1 MKSKYLSVILC
12 VFFISAF
19 SQENAYTSFD
29 VSLNNSIKLNRYLIN
44 PSFSFAREAAPTINL
59 VNKRQWV
66 KFDDAPVFYHL
77 NYQGRVSNESRF
89 GIGAFMQ
96 SIGLVKNV
104 GGLLNY
110 AINVPLQ
117 KDANFT
123 FGLNT
128 YFTSN
133 SFDINRAVTETSE
146 PLFQNL
152 TTTTLI
158 SVKPGLNL
166 NFNNFDIGISADNII
181 SYNLSTSESVKE
193 NKSASFSGHLMYT
206 KELDSYYN
214 ILDGANFSTMLRVQ
228 SSNGATGLAANFLLD
243 QKEMGWVEAGYNS
256 LYGANA
262 GVGVAISEKFL
273 IGYAYNLSISN
284 SLFFGSSHEFS
295 LSYRFDEYDNAFD
308 YRKRAQ
314 RIRERNAKKKGAV
327 NTTFARLEQERIDK
341 ARAEKERLAKEK
353 EENDRLAQLERERL
367 AALAQL
373 EKERLAKEQ
382 AEKDRLAA
390 LSQAEK
396 DRLAKEQAE
405 KDRLAALAQAE
416 KDRLAKEQ
424 AEKDRLAALA
434 QAEKDRLAK
443 EKAEKDRLERLARQ
457 KAENDKIAKEN
468 AEIDRLAR
476 EKAEKDRLAREKA
489 EQDRLAKEKA
499 EQDRLAREKAEQDR
513 LAKEKAEQDRLA
525 KEKAE
530 QDRLAK
536 EKAEQDRL
544 AKEKAEQDRLAREKA
559 EQDRLARE
567 KAEQDRLAR
576 EKAEQDRLAREKAEQ
591 DRLAREKAE
600 QDRLA
605 REKAEQDR
613 LAREKA
619 EQDRL
624 AREKAEQDRLAKEK
638 AEQDRLARE
647 KAEQDRLAK
656 EKAEQDRLAR
666 EKSEQDRLA
675 REKAEQDRL
684 AREKAEQDRLARE
697 KAEQDRLAREK
708 AEQDRLAREKAEQ
721 DRLAKEKAEQDR
733 LAREKAEQDRLA
745 KEKAE
750 QDRLAREKAERDRLA
765 REKAEQDRLARE
777 KAEQDRLAREKAEKD
792 RLAREKAEQDRLAKE
807 KAANEKLSV
816 SEKISSI
823 ESKLNISNKLLDD
836 YKSDIEERTKRSD
849 KLIKSLDSIVKERDL
864 DLKAYIGQ
872 DDPNYKG
879 PERKFVSSS
888 QQNAQLNE
896 LKSQIATNKKVFDDL
911 IFDFENA
918 NRARLNEL
926 KQSGL
931 NSEDAKQLNDYYQN
945 VLDDLKNKKQ
955 KYIDLEKMADL
966 KIQQINVAKEE
977 ERQRRIKKANFDTE
991 NERIEKDQNNLE
1003 SIKNAASSGQAS
1015 QGEVTGNLLDEE
1027 PETND
1032 IPIVKKMNNV
1042 ASGYYMVLG
1051 KFKDTKQ
1058 RDAFI
1063 KKVVS
1068 EGGTSVNQF
1077 YNIYD
1082 ATYYVFLGKFDELPS
1097 ATKELSKRGTKS
1109 YNKKMKIV
1117 QVQ

>member
-1 MKSKYLSVILC
+1 MKNKYLSIILC
-12 VFFISAF
+12 VFFTAAF
-19 SQENAYTSFD
+19 SQENAYSSFD
-29 VSLNNSIKLNRYLIN
+29 VSLNNSIRLNRFLIN
-44 PSFSFAREAAPTINL
+44 PSFSYAREIAPTINL

-66 KFDDAPVFYHL
+66 KFEDAPVLYL
-77 NYQGRVSNESRF
+77 INYQGRLSNESRF
-89 GIGAFMQ
+89 AIGGYSQ
-96 SIGLVKNV
+96 SIGISKNT
-104 GGLLNY
+104 GGFLNY
-110 AINVPLQ
+110 ALNVPLQ

-123 FGLNT
+123 FGLNA
-128 YFTSN
+128 YFSSSNIDINRAITESPEPLFENLSATNIISIKPGINLNFN
-133 SFDINRAVTETSE
+133 SFDI
-146 PLFQNL
+146 
-152 TTTTLI
+152 
-158 SVKPGLNL
+158 
-166 NFNNFDIGISADNII
+166 GIAADNII
-181 SYNLSTSESVKE
+181 SYNLSTSESVQE
-193 NKSASFSGHLMYT
+193 NKSSSFSGHVMYT

-214 ILDGANFSTMLRVQ
+214 LLDGANLSTMVRVK
-228 SSNGATGLAANFLLD
+228 SSNGATGIGGNFLLD
-243 QKEMGWVEAGYNS
+243 QKEMGWVEAGYNT

-262 GVGVAISEKFL
+262 GIGVAISNKFL
-273 IGYAYNLSISN
+273 IGYAYNLSINN

-314 RIRERNAKKKGAV
+314 KIRERNAKKKGAV
-327 NTTFARLEQERIDK
+327 NTTFAKLEQERIDK
-341 ARAEKERLAKEK
+341 AKAERERIAKEK
-353 EENDRLAQLERERL
+353 AENDRLAQLERERL
-367 AALAQL
+367 AALAEA
-373 EKERLAKEQ
+373 EKERLAREQ

-390 LSQAEK
+390 LSQA
-396 DRLAKEQAE
+396 DQAE

-424 AEKDRLAALA
+424 AERDRLAALA

-468 AEIDRLAR
+468 AEIDRLNKEKAERERLAR
-476 EKAEKDRLAREKA
+476 EKAEKDRLAREQA
-489 EQDRLAKEKA
+489 ERDRIAKEEAEKLRLAKDQAERDRLAKEAA
-499 EQDRLAREKAEQDR
+499 ER
-513 LAKEKAEQDRLA
+513 
-525 KEKAE
+525 
-530 QDRLAK
+530 
-536 EKAEQDRL
+536 
-544 AKEKAEQDRLAREKA
+544 DRLAREKA

-624 AREKAEQDRLAKEK
+624 AREKAEKDRLAKE
-638 AEQDRLARE
+638 Q
-647 KAEQDRLAK
+647 
-656 EKAEQDRLAR
+656 
-666 EKSEQDRLA
+666 
-675 REKAEQDRL
+675 
-684 AREKAEQDRLARE
+684 
-697 KAEQDRLAREK
+697 
-708 AEQDRLAREKAEQ
+708 
-721 DRLAKEKAEQDR
+721 
-733 LAREKAEQDRLA
+733 
-745 KEKAE
+745 
-750 QDRLAREKAERDRLA
+750 
-765 REKAEQDRLARE
+765 
-777 KAEQDRLAREKAEKD
+777 
-792 RLAREKAEQDRLAKE
+792 
-807 KAANEKLSV
+807 AANAKLSV
-816 SEKISSI
+816 GEKISSI

-836 YKSDIEERTKRSD
+836 YRSDIDERTKKSD
-849 KLIKSLDSIVKERDL
+849 QLIKSLDSIVKERDL
-864 DLKAYIGQ
+864 DLKAYIGES
-872 DDPNYKG
+872 DPNYKG
-879 PERKFVSSS
+879 PARKFVSTT
-888 QQNAQLNE
+888 QQNAQLNA
-896 LKSQIATNKKVFDDL
+896 LKSQIAANKRVFDDL

-918 NRARLNEL
+918 NRARLNEM
-926 KQSGL
+926 KEKGL
-931 NSEDAKQLNDYYQN
+931 NNEETKQLNDYYQN

-966 KIQQINVAKEE
+966 KIQQINDAKEE
-977 ERQRRIKKANFDTE
+977 EKQRRIKKAQFDSE
-991 NERIEKDQNNLE
+991 QQRIEKDQSNLE
-1003 SIKNAASSGQAS
+1003 NIKNSTSNGQT
-1015 QGEVTGNLLDEE
+1015 QGQEVSGNLLDDE
-1027 PETND
+1027 PITND
-1032 IPIVKKMNNV
+1032 IPIVQKMNNV

-1082 ATYYVFLGKFDELPS
+1082 ATYYVFLGKYDELGT

>member
-1 MKSKYLSVILC
+1 MKNKYLSIILC
-12 VFFISAF
+12 VFFTAAF
-19 SQENAYTSFD
+19 SQENAYSSFD
-29 VSLNNSIKLNRYLIN
+29 VSLNNSIRLNRFLIN
-44 PSFSFAREAAPTINL
+44 PSFSYAREIAPTINL

-66 KFDDAPVFYHL
+66 KFEDAPVLYL
-77 NYQGRVSNESRF
+77 INYQGRLSNESRF
-89 GIGAFMQ
+89 AIGGYSQ
-96 SIGLVKNV
+96 SIGISKNT
-104 GGLLNY
+104 GGFLNY
-110 AINVPLQ
+110 ALNVPLQ

-123 FGLNT
+123 FGLNA
-128 YFTSN
+128 YFSSSNIDINRAITESPEPLFENLSATNIITIKPGINLNFN
-133 SFDINRAVTETSE
+133 SFDI
-146 PLFQNL
+146 
-152 TTTTLI
+152 
-158 SVKPGLNL
+158 
-166 NFNNFDIGISADNII
+166 GIAADNII
-181 SYNLSTSESVKE
+181 SYNLTTSESVQE
-193 NKSASFSGHLMYT
+193 NKSSSFSGHVMYT

-214 ILDGANFSTMLRVQ
+214 LLDGANLSTMVRVK
-228 SSNGATGLAANFLLD
+228 SSNGATGIGGNFLLD
-243 QKEMGWVEAGYNS
+243 QKEMGWVEAGYNT

-262 GVGVAISEKFL
+262 GVGVAISNKFL
-273 IGYAYNLSISN
+273 IGYAYNLSINN

-314 RIRERNAKKKGAV
+314 KIRERNAKKKGAV
-327 NTTFARLEQERIDK
+327 NTTFAKLEQERIDK
-341 ARAEKERLAKEK
+341 AKAERERVAKEK
-353 EENDRLAQLERERL
+353 AENDRLAQLERERL
-367 AALAQL
+367 AALAQA
-373 EKERLAKEQ
+373 EKERLAREQ

-390 LSQAEK
+390 LSQA
-396 DRLAKEQAE
+396 DQAE

-424 AEKDRLAALA
+424 AERDRLAALA

-468 AEIDRLAR
+468 AEIDRLAKEKAEQDRLAR
-476 EKAEKDRLAREKA
+476 EKAEKDRLAREQAERDRIAKEEAEKLRLAKDQAERDRLAKEAAERDRLAKEKAEQDRLAREKA
-489 EQDRLAKEKA
+489 EQDRLAREKAERDRLAKEKAEQDRLAREKAEQDRLAREKA

-525 KEKAE
+525 
-530 QDRLAK
+530 R

-624 AREKAEQDRLAKEK
+624 AREKA
-638 AEQDRLARE
+638 
-647 KAEQDRLAK
+647 
-656 EKAEQDRLAR
+656 
-666 EKSEQDRLA
+666 
-675 REKAEQDRL
+675 
-684 AREKAEQDRLARE
+684 
-697 KAEQDRLAREK
+697 
-708 AEQDRLAREKAEQ
+708 
-721 DRLAKEKAEQDR
+721 
-733 LAREKAEQDRLA
+733 
-745 KEKAE
+745 
-750 QDRLAREKAERDRLA
+750 
-765 REKAEQDRLARE
+765 
-777 KAEQDRLAREKAEKD
+777 
-792 RLAREKAEQDRLAKE
+792 
-807 KAANEKLSV
+807 ANAKLSV
-816 SEKISSI
+816 GEKISSI

-836 YKSDIEERTKRSD
+836 YKSDIDERTKKSD
-849 KLIKSLDSIVKERDL
+849 QLIKSLDSIVKERDL
-864 DLKAYIGQ
+864 DLKAYIGES
-872 DDPNYKG
+872 DPNYKG
-879 PERKFVSSS
+879 PASKFVSTT
-888 QQNAQLNE
+888 QQNAQLNA
-896 LKSQIATNKKVFDDL
+896 LKSQIAANKRVFDDL

-918 NRARLNEL
+918 NRARLNEM
-926 KQSGL
+926 KEKGL
-931 NSEDAKQLNDYYQN
+931 DNEETKQLNDYYQN

-966 KIQQINVAKEE
+966 KIKQISDAKEE
-977 ERQRRIKKANFDTE
+977 EKQRRIKKAQFDSE
-991 NERIEKDQNNLE
+991 QQRIEKDQSNLE
-1003 SIKNAASSGQAS
+1003 NIKNSASNGQT
-1015 QGEVTGNLLDEE
+1015 QGQEVSGNLLDDE
-1027 PETND
+1027 PVTND
-1032 IPIVKKMNNV
+1032 IPIVQKMNNV

-1082 ATYYVFLGKFDELPS
+1082 ATYYVFLGKYDELGS

>member
-1 MKSKYLSVILC
+1 MC
-12 VFFISAF
+12 VFFTAAF
-19 SQENAYTSFD
+19 SQENAYSSFD
-29 VSLNNSIKLNRYLIN
+29 VSLNNSIRLNRFLIN
-44 PSFSFAREAAPTINL
+44 PSFSYAREIAPTINL

-66 KFDDAPVFYHL
+66 KFEDAPVLYL
-77 NYQGRVSNESRF
+77 INYQGRLSNESRF
-89 GIGAFMQ
+89 AIGGYSQ
-96 SIGLVKNV
+96 SIGISKNT
-104 GGLLNY
+104 GGFLNY
-110 AINVPLQ
+110 ALNVPLQ

-123 FGLNT
+123 FGLNA
-128 YFTSN
+128 YFSSSNIDINRAITESPEPLFENLSATNIISIKPGINLNFN
-133 SFDINRAVTETSE
+133 SFDI
-146 PLFQNL
+146 
-152 TTTTLI
+152 
-158 SVKPGLNL
+158 
-166 NFNNFDIGISADNII
+166 GIAADNII
-181 SYNLSTSESVKE
+181 SYNLTTSESVQE
-193 NKSASFSGHLMYT
+193 NKSSSFSGHVMYT

-214 ILDGANFSTMLRVQ
+214 LLDGANLSTMVRVK
-228 SSNGATGLAANFLLD
+228 SSNGATGVGGNFLLD
-243 QKEMGWVEAGYNS
+243 QKEMGWVEAGYNT

-262 GVGVAISEKFL
+262 GVGVAISNKFL
-273 IGYAYNLSISN
+273 IGYAYNLSINN

-314 RIRERNAKKKGAV
+314 KIRERNAKKKGAV
-327 NTTFARLEQERIDK
+327 NTTFAKLEQERIDK
-341 ARAEKERLAKEK
+341 AKAERERVAKEK
-353 EENDRLAQLERERL
+353 AENDRLAQLERERL
-367 AALAQL
+367 AALAQA
-373 EKERLAKEQ
+373 EKERLAREQ

-390 LSQAEK
+390 LSQA
-396 DRLAKEQAE
+396 DQAE

-416 KDRLAKEQ
+416 KDRQAKEQ
-424 AEKDRLAALA
+424 AERDRLAALA
-434 QAEKDRLAK
+434 QAEKDRLAR
-443 EKAEKDRLERLARQ
+443 EQAEKDR
-457 KAENDKIAKEN
+457 IAKEE
-468 AEIDRLAR
+468 AERLRLA
-476 EKAEKDRLAREKA
+476 KDQAER
-489 EQDRLAKEKA
+489 DRLAKEAA
-499 EQDRLAREKAEQDR
+499 ERDRLAR
-513 LAKEKAEQDRLA
+513 
-525 KEKAE
+525 
-530 QDRLAK
+530 
-536 EKAEQDRL
+536 
-544 AKEKAEQDRLAREKA
+544 EKAEQDRLAREKA

-624 AREKAEQDRLAKEK
+624 AREKAEQDRLA
-638 AEQDRLARE
+638 RE
-647 KAEQDRLAK
+647 KA
-656 EKAEQDRLAR
+656 
-666 EKSEQDRLA
+666 EQDRLA

-721 DRLAKEKAEQDR
+721 DRLA
-733 LAREKAEQDRLA
+733 REKAE
-745 KEKAE
+745 K
-750 QDRLAREKAERDRLA
+750 DRLA

-792 RLAREKAEQDRLAKE
+792 RLAKEQ
-807 KAANEKLSV
+807 AANAKLSV
-816 SEKISSI
+816 GEKISSI

-836 YKSDIEERTKRSD
+836 YKSDIDERTKKSD
-849 KLIKSLDSIVKERDL
+849 QLIKSLDSIVKERDL
-864 DLKAYIGQ
+864 DLKAYIGES
-872 DDPNYKG
+872 DPNYKG
-879 PERKFVSSS
+879 PARKFVSTT
-888 QQNAQLNE
+888 QQNAQLNA
-896 LKSQIATNKKVFDDL
+896 LKSQIAANKRVFDDL

-918 NRARLNEL
+918 NRARLNEM
-926 KQSGL
+926 KEKGL
-931 NSEDAKQLNDYYQN
+931 NNEEAKQLNDYYQN
-945 VLDDLKNKKQ
+945 VLDDLKKKKQ
-955 KYIDLEKMADL
+955 DYINLEKMADL
-966 KIQQINVAKEE
+966 KIQQINDAKEE
-977 ERQRRIKKANFDTE
+977 EKQRRIKKAQFDSE
-991 NERIEKDQNNLE
+991 QQRIEKDQSNLE
-1003 SIKNAASSGQAS
+1003 NIKNSASNGQT
-1015 QGEVTGNLLDEE
+1015 QGQEVSGNLLDDE
-1027 PETND
+1027 PITND
-1032 IPIVKKMNNV
+1032 IPIVQKMNNV

-1082 ATYYVFLGKFDELPS
+1082 ATYYVFLGKYDELGS